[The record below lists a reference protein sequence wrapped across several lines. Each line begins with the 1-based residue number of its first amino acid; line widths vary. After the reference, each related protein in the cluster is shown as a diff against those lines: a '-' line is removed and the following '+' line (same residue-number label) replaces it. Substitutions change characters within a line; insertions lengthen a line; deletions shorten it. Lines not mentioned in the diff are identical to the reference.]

1 MHQVPL
7 AAPDAAGPDAAG
19 PDAAVP
25 DAAAQDPDRDSAT
38 PPAQSVGQHPESPL
52 IPLLHHT
59 EDPERISALILD
71 ASEEDLAAAAAE
83 YTATNAALGVPDEP
97 PNMAE
102 EAVVRELRR
111 RRDIAAATAGLPP
124 DVRRDMEEAG
134 RRQAADTAAALARV
148 ARRSALLDHA
158 HDAARDGD
166 YRRAAELVEQA
177 QQLDPTRREQLDEL
191 LTSFREQAASPAVD
205 AERAAAPA
213 HRAHRAR

>member
-1 MHQVPL
+1 MGEQ
-7 AAPDAAGPDAAG
+7 
-19 PDAAVP
+19 
-25 DAAAQDPDRDSAT
+25 
-38 PPAQSVGQHPESPL
+38 
-52 IPLLHHT
+52 
-59 EDPERISALILD
+59 
-71 ASEEDLAAAAAE
+71 
-83 YTATNAALGVPDEP
+83 
-97 PNMAE
+97 
-102 EAVVRELRR
+102 AVVRELRR

-213 HRAHRAR
+213 EPTEPEPSPLSSPVTLSPPPPSPPVPLNRLRESPPGRRVNSSMESSRLPCRASPAWCWRATGRCGSGV